1 MDILDQIE
9 SVEDVATRL
18 NVSTRRVR
26 VWCEEQRL
34 VSRKIGREWVIAKG
48 QPRPA
53 EKKPTIPAIKLNGIK
68 KAVGTFNAWQG
79 HARIAFDKADL
90 TVWTETLVNENDKVT
105 YHADT
110 IIEVAVKRMMQDRD
124 NTITMKEL
132 QQLCEAALNGEETKW
147 F

>member
-1 MDILDQIE
+1 MNILDQLE
-9 SVEDVATRL
+9 SVDEVAKRF
-18 NVSTRRVR
+18 NVAPFTVRR
-26 VWCEEQRL
+26 WCESGKLQAR
-34 VSRKIGREWVIAKG
+34 RFTKEWVIVKG
-48 QPRPA
+48 QQM
-53 EKKPTIPAIKLNGIK
+53 PTKEAPAIKIKGLK

-105 YHADT
+105 YQADT
-110 IIEVAVKRMMQDRD
+110 ITEVAVKRMMQDRD

-132 QQLCEAALNGEETKW
+132 QHLCEAALNGEETKW